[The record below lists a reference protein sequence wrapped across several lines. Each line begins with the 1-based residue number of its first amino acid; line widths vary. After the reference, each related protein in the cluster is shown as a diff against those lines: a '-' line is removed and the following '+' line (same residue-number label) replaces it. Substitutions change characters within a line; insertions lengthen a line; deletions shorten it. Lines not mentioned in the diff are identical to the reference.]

1 MAADP
6 NAVPADENKGEDE
19 ARKCL
24 LDEILQNKAMCEES
38 RKILQDPNVVFI
50 IRRSK
55 NQNIVVYRVMIIFV
69 ILKYI
74 ENEKSAIENNK

>member
-6 NAVPADENKGEDE
+6 NAVPADDNKCKDE

-24 LDEILQNKAMCEES
+24 LDEILKNDAMCAES
-38 RKILQDPNVVFI
+38 RKILQDPHVVFI

-55 NQNIVVYRVMIIFV
+55 NQNVVVYRVTIIF
-69 ILKYI
+69 IF
-74 ENEKSAIENNK
+74 